1 MRARS
6 SRCLI
11 LWLATLL
18 PGPVAAQATV
28 TAPSW
33 TRLPSLRFFG
43 FRVGVPRS
51 EIDSGVADL
60 GGPSLECNRS
70 RVDPRV
76 RDCRTWFLDPI
87 TGDRVELW
95 LATMDGLVGILTVS
109 APVSDLQLGTWRS
122 SLVSAYGDV
131 PVALQGSQRTLQWI
145 RHRQMLRLTWRVRNE
160 RTTASVSLV
169 DGPVVDGWGHRPAP
183 PGEEK
188 P

>member
-1 MRARS
+1 
-6 SRCLI
+6 
-11 LWLATLL
+11 
-18 PGPVAAQATV
+18 
-28 TAPSW
+28 
-33 TRLPSLRFFG
+33 
-43 FRVGVPRS
+43 
-51 EIDSGVADL
+51 
-60 GGPSLECNRS
+60 
-70 RVDPRV
+70 
-76 RDCRTWFLDPI
+76 
-87 TGDRVELW
+87 
-95 LATMDGLVGILTVS
+95 MDGLVGILTVS